1 MGLRI
6 RESLQRRGRLRALP
20 AREGRPSVRQAVDR
34 DGARSGV
41 PAAQAGRGRRALLI
55 RRLPIR
61 VKVTLAFAGAMAVVL
76 ALVGIVLYTQ
86 FRAHLDD
93 TLNQG
98 LRSRAGD
105 VSALIQ
111 RGDSGLAA
119 PGRSVLVER
128 GESFAQ
134 ILDTNGN
141 VLDGSPKLTATSLL
155 TPARV
160 AQAARRTLIFTRPN

>member
-6 RESLQRRGRLRALP
+6 RESLQRRRRVRALS
-20 AREGRPSVRQAVDR
+20 AREGRPAVRQGVDR
-34 DGARSGV
+34 DGAGSGL
-41 PAAQAGRGRRALLI
+41 PAAQAGAGPRALLI

-61 VKVTLAFAGAMAVVL
+61 VKVTLAFAGVMAVVL
-76 ALVGIVLYTQ
+76 ALIGVLLYLQ

-111 RGDSGLAA
+111 RSGSALDA
-119 PGRSVLVER
+119 PGRSVL
-128 GESFAQ
+128 
-134 ILDTNGN
+134 
-141 VLDGSPKLTATSLL
+141 
-155 TPARV
+155 
-160 AQAARRTLIFTRPN
+160 